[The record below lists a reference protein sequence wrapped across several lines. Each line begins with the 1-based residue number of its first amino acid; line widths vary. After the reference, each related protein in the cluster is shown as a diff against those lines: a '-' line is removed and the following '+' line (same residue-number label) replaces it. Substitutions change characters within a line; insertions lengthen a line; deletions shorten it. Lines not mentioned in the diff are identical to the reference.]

1 VELYTFADKQGCR
14 WEIEKTYTL
23 EFLGGC
29 LRELDGDYVDYGCHC
44 GGGDCGVGE
53 VSEME
58 RGRVLRVKTA

>member
-29 LRELDGDYVDYGCHC
+29 LRKLDGDYVDYGCHC
-44 GGGDCGVGE
+44 GGDCGVGE
-53 VSEME
+53 VSETE